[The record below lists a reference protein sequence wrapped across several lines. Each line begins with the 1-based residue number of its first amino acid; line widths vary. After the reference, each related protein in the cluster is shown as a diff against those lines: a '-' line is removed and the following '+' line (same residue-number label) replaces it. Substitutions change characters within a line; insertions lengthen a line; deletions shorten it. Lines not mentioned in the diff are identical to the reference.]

1 MRPGKVVL
9 VLACCYSGRKA
20 VIVKNID
27 DGTSD
32 RPYSHALVAGIDHY
46 PCKVTASM
54 GKKKITKR
62 SKIKSFVKVYNYSHL
77 MPTRYSPN
85 IPLDKTVVNK
95 DVFRDPLSNAGLH
108 ERQRSSL
115 RRDTTLART
124 NGSSRSCGFTSVPV
138 IKNIKK
144 KNKLDSM
151 MIFYFYL
158 VCFTFSISY
167 SMLPFHLVCFPISPS
182 LSIFFDVLSQ
192 AKYSRKAFVYTFIS
206 I

>member
-1 MRPGKVVL
+1 MM
-9 VLACCYSGRKA
+9 
-20 VIVKNID
+20 
-27 DGTSD
+27 
-32 RPYSHALVAGIDHY
+32 ALQNDPTAMLWWLELITI
-46 PCKVTASM
+46 PAKVTASM

-62 SKIKSFVKVYNYSHL
+62 SKIKSFVIVYNYSHL

-144 KNKLDSM
+144 RQTDWTL
-151 MIFYFYL
+151 
-158 VCFTFSISY
+158 
-167 SMLPFHLVCFPISPS
+167 
-182 LSIFFDVLSQ
+182 
-192 AKYSRKAFVYTFIS
+192 
-206 I
+206 